1 MESLFDFDFE
11 PVVIS
16 DGEVEEMW
24 NLIQLEMKKEG
35 NYYIERRI
43 IEKFGLQ
50 KYQESF
56 VKKGYMTLRHDQY
69 SAVRSQLVYHTLNE
83 ILEEFEEQVERFLE
97 NPSRD
102 YKGSAS
108 FLLNLPCDMAP
119 TIEESQKIK
128 GKAYELMKPYS
139 KRIAIELGVDFYTKN
154 ILTNSNKMNC
164 FSDKA
169 YKTHFLPFFYDLV
182 IPITDYDEM
191 YDLLKNHSFVVGR
204 SDSFMYGRTPY
215 LQVEKPSFT
224 DLDIAVLCQTTDKK
238 IINHILERCGKSIG
252 GRRNI
257 NDNNFSGLLFP
268 PTFSY
273 QDYINS
279 LTMDDA
285 AKIIEDIERLE
296 RLHGKKEVA

>member
-16 DGEVEEMW
+16 DEEVEEMW
-24 NLIQLEMKKEG
+24 SLLQLEMKKEG
-35 NYYIERRI
+35 NYFTERKF
-43 IEKFGLQ
+43 IEKLGLQ

-69 SAVRSQLVYHTLNE
+69 SAVRSHLIYHTLDE
-83 ILEEFEEQVERFLE
+83 ILDEFEEKVERFLE
-97 NPSRD
+97 NPSSD
-102 YKGSAS
+102 YRGSAS
-108 FLLNLPCDMAP
+108 FLLELPCDMAP
-119 TIEESQKIK
+119 TIDESQKIK
-128 GKAYELMKPYS
+128 GEAYELMKPFS
-139 KRIAIELGVDFYTKN
+139 KRIAIELGVDYYTKN
-154 ILTNSNKMNC
+154 ILTSDYKMNC

-204 SDSFMYGRTPY
+204 NDHFMYGTTPY
-215 LQVEKPSFT
+215 LKVEKPMFS

-238 IINHILERCGKSIG
+238 IINHILRRVGKSMG
-252 GRRNI
+252 GRSNI
-257 NDNNFSGLLFP
+257 NDNNFSGLLFA

-273 QDYINS
+273 QDYVNS
-279 LTMDDA
+279 LTMDDSV
-285 AKIIEDIERLE
+285 KIFDDIERLN